1 MMSRTVLLPN
11 ADHPI
16 TIEPTRGR
24 VVVQIDGRV
33 VADSHDSRTLREA
46 SYPPVQYL
54 PIADVDQSVLRRSE
68 TTSYCPYKG
77 DASYYNIETSDGTTL
92 GDVIWTYETPYPAV
106 ADIAGRVAFYADRV
120 EITVPAYVGAPELP
134 S

>member
-1 MMSRTVLLPN
+1 MSRTVLLPN

-16 TIEPTRGR
+16 TIEPTHGR
-24 VVVQIDGRV
+24 VVVRIGDRV
-33 VADSHDSRTLREA
+33 VADSYDSRTLREA

-77 DASYYNIETSDGTTL
+77 DASYLSVETADGTTL
-92 GDVIWTYETPYPAV
+92 GDVIWTYEEPYPAV

-120 EITVPAYVGAPELP
+120 EITVPDAAA
-134 S
+134 